1 MMNPSRWKVV
11 VVALATLFGVF
22 FTLPN
27 LLPATVRD
35 HLPAFLP
42 HQTLKLG
49 LDLQGG
55 SSLLLSVDG
64 DALRKERITNLI
76 EDARSSLK
84 EAGIAFTDLG
94 QTGPDVTVRINDPS
108 QIGPAMNALR
118 KSVAPATQGA
128 AGGREVSL
136 GQAADQRIRLSFSQS
151 ALDAETA
158 RAVEQSI
165 EIIRRRIDQ
174 MGTKEPDIRRQGSDR
189 ILVQVAGE
197 SDPERLKNVIGQTA
211 KLSFQMVDEQAS
223 PEDLAAGR
231 VPPGDEILPSTDGI
245 APQYVVKKRQ
255 SITGEM
261 LTNAQAGFDQQG
273 GKSQVQFRMNG
284 IGSQRFADITRQNI
298 GKPSDGKQ

>member
-136 GQAADQRIRLSFSQS
+136 GQAADQRIRSTRRPPGRLSSPSRSFAAASTRWAPRSPTS
-151 ALDAETA
+151 AA
-158 RAVEQSI
+158 RAA
-165 EIIRRRIDQ
+165 
-174 MGTKEPDIRRQGSDR
+174 TGSSCR
-189 ILVQVAGE
+189 WPARAI
-197 SDPERLKNVIGQTA
+197 P
-211 KLSFQMVDEQAS
+211 
-223 PEDLAAGR
+223 
-231 VPPGDEILPSTDGI
+231 
-245 APQYVVKKRQ
+245 
-255 SITGEM
+255 
-261 LTNAQAGFDQQG
+261 NA
-273 GKSQVQFRMNG
+273 
-284 IGSQRFADITRQNI
+284 
-298 GKPSDGKQ
+298 